1 MRDQSHPGHSAEESD
16 IAFAGDPERKN
27 LRADRATS
35 QAVLFRCRQYLHAW
49 LLECHGQKASYHSQ
63 TRNPARK
70 ISCRAQPQAQWKLSR
85 SNWKSVDFAGTSERM
100 PSLQN
105 IVGAAREERW
115 DDSSQQYQNYP
126 RLENKEPPG
135 LP

>member
-1 MRDQSHPGHSAEESD
+1 MRDQSHPEHSAEESD
-16 IAFAGDPERKN
+16 IGVAEDLERKS

-35 QAVLFRCRQYLHAW
+35 RAVLCRCRQDLHAW
-49 LLECHGQKASYHSQ
+49 LLECHEQKASYHSQ

-70 ISCRAQPQAQWKLSR
+70 ISYWARPQAQWKLSR
-85 SNWKSVDFAGTSERM
+85 SNWKSVDVASTSQRM

-115 DDSSQQYQNYP
+115 DDSSRQYQNCP
-126 RLENKEPPG
+126 RLENIEPPG
-135 LP
+135 